1 MFCWPWQGKR
11 RTQCYNRVQMSEPDA
26 WALTGVK
33 QGLMQF
39 ILSFSGYF
47 WLFFYLFPRLQ
58 QKLCYIL
65 HALHSFACVHLLRS
79 ISSTTFSTKTS
90 FLLARCD
97 CFLWYLHCCVLWSQ
111 CIIEVLFFLHCS
123 TECKT
128 RANMSITLL
137 SLQSNL
143 FCISLYFYSS
153 LVK

>member
-97 CFLWYLHCCVLWSQ
+97 RFLWYL
-111 CIIEVLFFLHCS
+111 
-123 TECKT
+123 
-128 RANMSITLL
+128 TLL
-137 SLQSNL
+137 CVMITMYYRSVVLPTL
-143 FCISLYFYSS
+143 LYRTQDES
-153 LVK
+153 